1 MRQKEFRDLV
11 GGILGA
17 EESFQ
22 HDVLGALCIDD
33 LSTEIEVLENESDGV
48 VMHCWWKRLC
58 NKFDKKFVIQPGD
71 TPESVIRQF
80 KAYLFDLTIM
90 VINQR

>member
-1 MRQKEFRDLV
+1 MAPSLLMRRDTFMRQKEFRDLV

-33 LSTEIEVLENESDGV
+33 LSTEIEVLETKVTVCDALLVETAG
-48 VMHCWWKRLC
+48 
-58 NKFDKKFVIQPGD
+58 Q
-71 TPESVIRQF
+71 
-80 KAYLFDLTIM
+80 
-90 VINQR
+90 